1 MLAGNLE
8 HQRVAQTVFHSFL
21 NFSSRNFGPVKSHL
35 HKNARFDVTILTK
48 ARIYAPLSP
57 FLVLFG
63 VRRKPLN
70 FHLVFTTSGKVPAQ
84 SKPQVLTIKDFIMAC
99 QRTYASHIGLSS
111 LMHSY
116 PHALNIPPLKDLSA
130 TSIIMPTGIHPA
142 ADQMC
147 LLSTLSW
154 TWIVFSPANE
164 AMCMPEACVISHSL
178 LVASGIF
185 AQLLVIKTKKNCDA
199 QYSSP
204 ELW

>member
-84 SKPQVLTIKDFIMAC
+84 SKPQVLTIKDIHSGMPKDSRKPYWVVIIDAFISTCIEHPSFERPVGHFHNHAD
-99 QRTYASHIGLSS
+99 R
-111 LMHSY
+111 Y
-116 PHALNIPPLKDLSA
+116 PSCSRSN
-130 TSIIMPTGIHPA
+130 
-142 ADQMC
+142 
-147 LLSTLSW
+147 
-154 TWIVFSPANE
+154 VF
-164 AMCMPEACVISHSL
+164 V
-178 LVASGIF
+178 
-185 AQLLVIKTKKNCDA
+185 
-199 QYSSP
+199 
-204 ELW
+204 